1 MDPGALKPQVPMI
14 PAQYYHNNQ
23 GQTKFMKVAQDSKGT
38 HSLQTF
44 IENLETP
51 EFKTIISK
59 IIEQDNPLFYA
70 FNKHATHVLIKYI
83 ELTIEK
89 PFLTS
94 IYKVIA
100 SNFKELSMDSNGLPL
115 VKKCLAWIRT
125 EELKALMRDQL
136 AQNAVLLAQNAY
148 GNYALQVAFD
158 NWVLEEC
165 KPIFNVLLPELQK
178 LSVQKFS
185 SNVIEKIID
194 FGDQETIQ
202 MFTKELNKAESLK
215 ILIKNNFGYYVL
227 LRIINHCQ
235 CKETISG
242 MRTEIKKGL

>member
-1 MDPGALKPQVPMI
+1 MI
-14 PAQYYHNNQ
+14 PQQYNQGNQ
-23 GQTKFMKVAQDSKGT
+23 GQSKFLRVAQDSKGT

-44 IENLETP
+44 IENLESP
-51 EFKTIISK
+51 EFKTIISQ
-59 IIEQDNPLFYA
+59 IIEHENPLFFA

-83 ELTIEK
+83 ELTTEK
-89 PFLTS
+89 PFLTG
-94 IYKVIA
+94 IYLMIA
-100 SNFKELSMDSNGLPL
+100 QNFRELSMDSNGLPL

-125 EELKALMRDQL
+125 EELKAVMREQL
-136 AQNAVLLAQNAY
+136 TQNAILLAQNAY

-158 NWVLEEC
+158 NWELEEC
-165 KPIFNVLLPELQK
+165 KPIFQILLPELQK

-194 FGDQETIQ
+194 FGDQETIL

-227 LRIINHCQ
+227 LRIINNC
-235 CKETISG
+235 
-242 MRTEIKKGL
+242 